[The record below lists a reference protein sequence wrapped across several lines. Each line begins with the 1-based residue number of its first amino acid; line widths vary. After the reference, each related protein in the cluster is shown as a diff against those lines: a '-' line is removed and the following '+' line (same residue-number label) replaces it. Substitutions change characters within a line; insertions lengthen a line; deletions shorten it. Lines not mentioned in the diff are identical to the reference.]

1 MRQVGFRG
9 VSSSHPT
16 LDSLSIS
23 AKEWA
28 YKSSSYAALTWLAP
42 HLLSLHS
49 RMGYQRT
56 IRHQVSVEGIG
67 LHSGEPVKLTLSPAA
82 ADTGI
87 LFRAADGTLIPADI
101 EHVVDGRAATTLG
114 AFGVRVRTVEHLMA
128 AAAALGIDN
137 LVADVSAEEVPA
149 LDGSAKPFVDLLYS
163 AGAVTLPVPR
173 RAVSIREPA
182 RVGDGNR
189 WIEIAPSDVFRI
201 TYTLDNPH
209 PVVGCQVVTLDVSE
223 SVFVDELAPART
235 YGFLKDVA
243 AMRENGLARGGS
255 LDNAVV
261 VGKRS
266 VLNDSL
272 RFENEFV
279 RHKML
284 DLVGDL
290 WLLGRP
296 LKGHITAKNAGHA
309 LNHKLVAA
317 VQEALAAERR
327 HRAARPQAQPAGS
340 LANRLERF
348 VPGGGLASRP
358 GIPAH

>member
-1 MRQVGFRG
+1 
-9 VSSSHPT
+9 
-16 LDSLSIS
+16 
-23 AKEWA
+23 
-28 YKSSSYAALTWLAP
+28 
-42 HLLSLHS
+42 
-49 RMGYQRT
+49 MGHGMGNQRT
-56 IRHQVSVEGIG
+56 IRRQVAVEGIG

-114 AFGVRVRTVEHLMA
+114 AFGVRIRTIEHLMA

-137 LVADVSAEEVPA
+137 FVADVSAEEVPA

-173 RAVSIREPA
+173 RPLAVREPL
-182 RVGDGNR
+182 RVGDDNR
-189 WIEIAPSDVFRI
+189 WLEITPSNTFRI

-209 PVVGCQVVTLDVSE
+209 PVVGFQIASLDVSE
-223 SVFVDELAPART
+223 TTFVEELAPART

-243 AMRENGLARGGS
+243 VMRKNGLARGGS

-272 RFENEFV
+272 RYQDEFV

-284 DLVGDL
+284 DLIGDL
-290 WLLGRP
+290 WLLGRR
-296 LKGHITAKNAGHA
+296 LRGHITACNAGHA
-309 LNHKLVAA
+309 LNHELVGAVEHAA
-317 VQEALAAERR
+317 AAERR
-327 HRAARPQAQPAGS
+327 QRSARPARLAG
-340 LANRLERF
+340 RLERL
-348 VPGGGLASRP
+348 VPSP
-358 GIPAH
+358 QQP